1 MSDRKQRLRKHS
13 YSLMVGTLLALV
25 LSWGIAQLYSWFPLE
40 PNPEARAFKI
50 VVWAIIFHLVMLLV
64 WTSYVLEDILKSE
77 EDKLYQK
84 LASFLLFLPYLPL
97 VLLMVWKFTEGVSAY
112 LDRQKLMEQ
121 VGAYAFRPWD
131 DNQDALWSGPSGDSL
146 VVLLKQAKPQG
157 GRKLYLTE
165 AGEAHA
171 IIEETQLKEYR
182 FCPDDRLLPQSVISQ
197 LPSSQDEKR
206 VLIPLPS
213 YKSRYQAINSLV
225 SDDLVVLDTMGTR
238 WNDTIPGFQDF
249 LVRASYRKPPAFEDA
264 NNNYW
269 FMIWEQ
275 TATVSPEYLY
285 LVCYKG
291 KKEKV
296 FSVKLQQEHRAAFSA
311 NRIRGLY
318 VTGRNAFVL
327 NTNGYLY
334 FRLPTSQ

>member
-13 YSLMVGTLLALV
+13 YTLMVGTLLALV

-84 LASFLLFLPYLPL
+84 LASFLLFLPYMPL
-97 VLLMVWKFTEGVSAY
+97 LLLMVWKFTEGVNAY
-112 LDRQKLMEQ
+112 LDRRKLIDQ
-121 VGAYAFRPWD
+121 VGTYAYRPWN
-131 DNQDALWSGPSGDSL
+131 DNQEALWSGPVSDSL
-146 VVLLKQAKPQG
+146 VVLLKHPKSKV

-165 AGEAHA
+165 AGEAHS
-171 IIEETQLKEYR
+171 ILDETQLTEYR
-182 FCPDDRLLPQSVISQ
+182 FCPDDRLLPQAHVSK
-197 LPSSQDEKR
+197 LPSSQDETK
-206 VLIPLPS
+206 VLIPLPAF
-213 YKSRYQAINSLV
+213 KARYQAINSLV
-225 SDDLVVLDTMGTR
+225 NDDLVVLDSMGTR

-264 NNNYW
+264 YGHYW
-269 FMIWEQ
+269 FMVWEH
-275 TATVSPEYLY
+275 TATVSPEFLY
-285 LVCYKG
+285 LVRYKG
-291 KKEKV
+291 KKRKV
-296 FSVKLQQEHRAAFSA
+296 FSVQLQQEHRAAFSA

-327 NTNGYLY
+327 TANGYLY
-334 FRLPTSQ
+334 FRLPTTQ